1 MWINKQTKSTIR
13 THPVLDIWVLVFN
26 FCPFS
31 MIGWSRCAANQSKW
45 FSIWT
50 KLWCHRQ
57 GPGSHQRSLCFL
69 ESLPKEFQNK
79 KVVQCF
85 NYYDIFTHQGH
96 IKKVVTV
103 TECFWRKKWQWAY
116 NIKPFLVVLFLLVG
130 LVVLMSNEY
139 GFQFLPNFDL
149 PSKRQW
155 TLNKFQWQ
163 QHHEL
168 NPCIA
173 LLLRPPWRGSNITT
187 TVPSL

>member
-13 THPVLDIWVLVFN
+13 THPVLDIWVSVFN

-31 MIGWSRCAANQSKW
+31 MIGWSRCADNKSKW

-50 KLWCHRQ
+50 KLWCHQ
-57 GPGSHQRSLCFL
+57 GPGHIREFVAAWKPSQRI
-69 ESLPKEFQNK
+69 KQ
-79 KVVQCF
+79 KVVVEAQGLV
-85 NYYDIFTHQGH
+85 YYGIFTHQGH

-103 TECFWRKKWQWAY
+103 TECFWRKKWQRAH

-173 LLLRPPWRGSNITT
+173 LLLRPPWRGSKMTT
-187 TVPSL
+187 TVPSV